1 MHIPRNRSHRNR
13 STCMDGFKHGTNI
26 LCSFLSRRKK
36 LSMTK
41 VPIGKEWLNES
52 WNMYTLKYYAT
63 IKKTNLEG

>member
-1 MHIPRNRSHRNR
+1 
-13 STCMDGFKHGTNI
+13 MDGFKHGTNI